1 VCYNRGIGSNK
12 FIFIYFLIKGMFLFK
27 QLTTFLLSTLLVL
40 GPLPSFARQYE
51 VRGGNFPDGSTVQ
64 YLCEG
69 KSSVK
74 FLFTGPTGTKYQA
87 ELLCGDIA

>member
-1 VCYNRGIGSNK
+1 
-12 FIFIYFLIKGMFLFK
+12 MFKSLF
-27 QLTTFLLSTLLVL
+27 TFLLIPLLAF
-40 GPLPSFARQYE
+40 GPLPGFARQSE
-51 VRGGNFPDGSTVQ
+51 IRGGSFPDGSTVQ

-87 ELLCGDIA
+87 ELFCGDLV